1 MLCRRVLS
9 SAAATLLLTLY
20 LRVTPSSR
28 IINSVG
34 FITHQLISNRFH
46 CLIELAAFLS
56 YTAATP
62 RGRLRASWVQR
73 CRGTGIFKCQKL
85 HTAVSAG
92 LCFCDSVCVLV
103 KQENILHASSG
114 LAGEH
119 GGVQQD
125 QPRYGHLLLRVR
137 RAVLLRALRLH
148 VKENDPFCFFNGK
161 YVKLCFH
168 LPLSYAS
175 AA

>member
-1 MLCRRVLS
+1 MLRRRVLS

-20 LRVTPSSR
+20 LGITPSSR

-73 CRGTGIFKCQKL
+73 CRGIGIFKCQKL

-92 LCFCDSVCVLV
+92 LCFCDSAGCRRALV
-103 KQENILHASSG
+103 WAVSSFEPLPAAHSCLPGQWLSG
-114 LAGEH
+114 LSVA
-119 GGVQQD
+119 D
-125 QPRYGHLLLRVR
+125 
-137 RAVLLRALRLH
+137 
-148 VKENDPFCFFNGK
+148 
-161 YVKLCFH
+161 LC
-168 LPLSYAS
+168 
-175 AA
+175 